1 VGDTDVIHRFGRDLD
16 WNESFYFSFYDKE
29 NDICA
34 FMRIGLK
41 PNRLQKNVFCFLM
54 MPDGKI
60 IGIKRDAPFKDTEIN
75 AAGLVFQKIV
85 PEKRWKLMFNGG
97 LYSLF
102 EEGRPLR
109 RVSFML
115 DWEGLNEI
123 FDYRECVSG
132 IKEEISKRVASE
144 HLEQFGRVKGILEV
158 GGKRYEIDGLGERD
172 HSWGVRDW
180 TAPRMWIW
188 LTCQF
193 SDDCALNV
201 TKLVVDQGEIDAGF
215 IHLGGRNIPIVETRI
230 DTVYGDA
237 GAPESFEMV
246 LTDKEGKEHHV
257 TALVKRKAIMEFP
270 NPEGHGIALMHETLA
285 EYRMGDK
292 VGYGI
297 AEYLIRER
305 PDVIQIIG
313 TP

>member
-1 VGDTDVIHRFGRDLD
+1 MGDTDIIHRFGRDLD

-41 PNRLQKNVFCFLM
+41 PNRLQKNVFGFLI
-54 MPDGKI
+54 MPDGNI
-60 IGIKRDAPFKDTEIN
+60 IGIKRDVPFKDTELN
-75 AAGLVFQKIV
+75 AAGLVFHKIV
-85 PEKRWKLMFNGG
+85 PEKRWKLMFNGS
-97 LYSLF
+97 LYSLL
-102 EEGRPLR
+102 EEGRPLK

-115 DWEGLNEI
+115 DWEGLNDV
-123 FDYRECVSG
+123 FNYRDCVSAE
-132 IKEEISKRVASE
+132 KEFISKKVASE
-144 HLEQFGRVKGILEV
+144 HLEQFGNVKGLLEV
-158 GGKRYEIDGLGERD
+158 GGRQYDIDGLGERD

-193 SDDCALNV
+193 SEDCALNV
-201 TKLVVDQGEIDAGF
+201 TKLVVDQGVVDAGF
-215 IHLGGRNIPIVETRI
+215 IHLDGRNIPIMEAKI

-246 LTDKEGKEHHV
+246 LKDKEGGSHYV
-257 TALVKRKAIMEFP
+257 TANIVKKAIMEFP
-270 NPEGHGIALMHETLA
+270 NPEGYGISLMHETLA
-285 EYRMGDK
+285 EYRMDDK

-305 PDVIQIIG
+305 PDVIRIMG
-313 TP
+313 NP